1 MDPTSIG
8 NSSKDGNWEFP
19 ESVNFPVDVRVIIKF
34 FKVAECEPGS
44 DTKFLNTKVIKVEVS
59 LEKEDLFSKSS
70 LLKAIERDGDV
81 KNLAKQENIVNP
93 RLEVSIKRR
102 DGGEIFTV
110 TKMGLVVK
118 RLAKLE
124 DRSDTI
130 LVEVKE
136 QIVSF
141 QPKSPTIR
149 ITINSVSKENETAG
163 GRRLDEKVSKSF
175 NSGLKELG
183 NSFYDKEI
191 KKIVCGKC
199 LAGFKLRKSGAGK
212 TLVNYF
218 QENHFSVC
226 GQRENKRKT
235 KEDAK
240 DAAEET
246 KKRKVEKMD
255 SYWNSLRKKSATEPD
270 IPEIELDEDEEL
282 FTDPDLMVPD
292 EDETLAVAG
301 PSTSG

>member
-1 MDPTSIG
+1 MDPNSTEH
-8 NSSKDGNWEFP
+8 SSKDGNWEFP
-19 ESVNFPVDVRVIIKF
+19 GSVNFPVDVRVIIKF
-34 FKVAECEPGS
+34 FKVAEFETGS

-70 LLKAIERDGDV
+70 LLKAIERNGDV

-93 RLEVSIKRR
+93 RLEVSIKRQ

-149 ITINSVSKENETAG
+149 ITINSVPNENETAG
-163 GRRLDEKVSKSF
+163 GRRLEEKVFKSL
-175 NSGLKELG
+175 NSGLKELR
-183 NSFYDKEI
+183 NSFYNKDL
-191 KKIVCGKC
+191 KKIICGKC
-199 LAGFKLRKSGAGK
+199 LAGFKLRKSGAAK

-226 GQRENKRKT
+226 GMRESKRKA
-235 KEDAK
+235 KDDAK
-240 DAAEET
+240 DIAEET
-246 KKRKVEKMD
+246 KKRKLEKMD
-255 SYWNSLRKKSATEPD
+255 SYWSSLRKKIVSEPD
-270 IPEIELDEDEEL
+270 KEVERDEDEEL
-282 FTDPDLMVPD
+282 FADPDLIVPD
-292 EDETLAVAG
+292 EDEALAIAG
-301 PSTSG
+301 PSTTG

>member
-1 MDPTSIG
+1 MDPNSTEH
-8 NSSKDGNWEFP
+8 SSKDGNWEFP
-19 ESVNFPVDVRVIIKF
+19 GSVNFPVDVRVIIKF
-34 FKVAECEPGS
+34 FKVAEFETGS
-44 DTKFLNTKVIKVEVS
+44 DTNFLNTKVIKVEVS

-81 KNLAKQENIVNP
+81 KNLAMQESIVNP
-93 RLEVSIKRR
+93 RLEVSIKRQ

-118 RLAKLE
+118 RLTKLE

-149 ITINSVSKENETAG
+149 ITVNCVPKENETAG
-163 GRRLDEKVSKSF
+163 GRRLDEKVSKSL
-175 NSGLKELG
+175 NSALKELK
-183 NSFYDKEI
+183 NSFYDKEL
-191 KKIVCGKC
+191 KKIICGKC
-199 LAGFKLRKSGAGK
+199 LAGIKLRKSGAVK

-226 GQRENKRKT
+226 GKRESKRKA
-235 KEDAK
+235 KEDDK
-240 DAAEET
+240 DKAEEN

-255 SYWNSLRKKSATEPD
+255 SYWNSLRNKSAAEPD
-270 IPEIELDEDEEL
+270 LYEKEDDEEL
-282 FTDPDLMVPD
+282 FADPDLRIPD
-292 EDETLAVAG
+292 EAEAG